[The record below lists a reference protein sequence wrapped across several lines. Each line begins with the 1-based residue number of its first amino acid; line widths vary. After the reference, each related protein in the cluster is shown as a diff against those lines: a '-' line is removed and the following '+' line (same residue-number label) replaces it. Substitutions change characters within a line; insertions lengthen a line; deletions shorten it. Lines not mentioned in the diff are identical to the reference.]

1 MKFEK
6 IHNKG
11 QARLF
16 KSNYLEFFTKTHP
29 LIIWG
34 IYLPLI
40 IFSFFYCH
48 SIGYS
53 WLTTCLVFIS
63 GLFFWSFAEY
73 MLHRFAF
80 HIIPDSELGKRI
92 SYIIH
97 GNHHHYPKDRQR
109 LFMPPL
115 PSILLPSMIFGIIY
129 LFLREWSF
137 AFFPGFLFGYL
148 LYGTMHYAIHSFNP
162 PFPWLKPLWKNH
174 YLHHYKDENKGFGV
188 SSTFWDKI
196 FGTMFDM
203 NQKMDKSKIDELKF

>member
-11 QARLF
+11 KARLF

-34 IYLPLI
+34 IYLPII
-40 IFSFFYCH
+40 IFSILYGH
-48 SIGYS
+48 SLGIS
-53 WLTTCLVFIS
+53 WLDIS
-63 GLFFWSFAEY
+63 LIFLTGLFFWSFAEY

-115 PSILLPSMIFGIIY
+115 PSILLASLIFGIIY
-129 LFLREWSF
+129 LFLGKWSF
-137 AFFPGFLFGYL
+137 AFFPGFLLGYL
-148 LYGTMHYAIHSFNP
+148 LYGTMHYAIHSFHP

-188 SSTFWDKI
+188 SSTFWDRI

-203 NQKMDKSKIDELKF
+203 NQKMDKSKIEELKF

>member
-6 IHNKG
+6 IQNKG

-16 KSNYLEFFTKTHP
+16 KSNYLEIFTKTHP

-34 IYLPLI
+34 IYLPI
-40 IFSFFYCH
+40 IFISVFH
-48 SIGYS
+48 SHRIGFS
-53 WLTTCLVFIS
+53 WLNSGLIFLS

-80 HIIPDSELGKRI
+80 HFMPDSELGQKI

-115 PSILLPSMIFGIIY
+115 PSIILASLIFSIFYGIMGH
-129 LFLREWSF
+129 LSF
-137 AFFPGFLFGYL
+137 CFFPGFLLGYL
-148 LYGTMHYAIHSFNP
+148 LYGSMHYAIHSINP

-174 YLHHYKDENKGFGV
+174 YLHHYKNENKGFGV
-188 SSTFWDKI
+188 STIFWDKI
-196 FGTMFDM
+196 FGTMFDT
-203 NQKMDKSKIDELKF
+203 NQKMDKTQIEKLKF

>member
-34 IYLPLI
+34 LYLPLI

-53 WLTTCLVFIS
+53 WSTTCLIFIS
-63 GLFFWSFAEY
+63 GLIFWTFAEY
-73 MLHRFAF
+73 ILHRFAF
-80 HIIPDSELGKRI
+80 HIIPESEIGKRI
-92 SYIIH
+92 TYIIH
-97 GNHHHYPKDRQR
+97 GNHHHYPRDRQR

-115 PSILLPSMIFGIIY
+115 PSILLASLIFGIIY

-137 AFFPGFLFGYL
+137 AFFPGFLLGYL

-162 PFPWLKPLWKNH
+162 PFSWMKPLWKNH
-174 YLHHYKDENKGFGV
+174 YLHHYKDDNKGFGV
-188 SSTFWDKI
+188 SSTFWDRI